1 VLESSSTSYLTI
13 LLNGFC
19 PPFLRPFLVHLL
31 FGLAY
36 LLSLCCCLPR
46 SLRPSL
52 PSLRRHLTPS
62 YWQAN
67 LDDEITFYTFQFV
80 ALSFLPLLPSLLSA
94 SLSILSS
101 RSWSLSPKTCLSSLP
116 PSFSNFTSSC
126 PLTFYAN
133 MGGRE
138 GGREGEREGGWVS
151 HEFMQGNARDG
162 ETGWFYT
169 SPVRVDP
176 ATGGCSV
183 SESVKGLATMP
194 QVKTKY
200 LSVCV
205 AMYVCECLC
214 VCLFGRISGR
224 RAGTIRVLVKVD
236 PAAGRVA

>member
-1 VLESSSTSYLTI
+1 VLESSSTPYLTI

-19 PPFLRPFLVHLL
+19 PPFLRLFLVHLL
-31 FGLAY
+31 FGLAF

-67 LDDEITFYTFQFV
+67 LDDEITFYTFQFI

-94 SLSILSS
+94 SFTILSS
-101 RSWSLSPKTCLSSLP
+101 RSWALAPQTCHSSLP

-126 PLTFYAN
+126 PLDFYSNVA
-133 MGGRE
+133 
-138 GGREGEREGGWVS
+138 EREGGKEEGWVS
-151 HEFMQGNARDG
+151 HWFMQGNARDK

-194 QVKTKY
+194 QVRT
-200 LSVCV
+200 LDI
-205 AMYVCECLC
+205 L
-214 VCLFGRISGR
+214 
-224 RAGTIRVLVKVD
+224 
-236 PAAGRVA
+236 